1 MKVKMNCSQIKR
13 KLSAFLDGEVSEEQK
28 SLISEHLKSCAYCLK
43 DLEELS
49 RVSDFLD
56 VMEEVGVSPYFMV
69 HLKRRIAEEKSKR
82 FVRLPFLE
90 WVKRVAVPVGVAA
103 LFVIAILGGNYLGRV
118 LNQRIDKVTE
128 LNEEIANVAGVNSFD
143 DFSEGSLV
151 DAYNGL
157 LTEGGK

>member
-1 MKVKMNCSQIKR
+1 
-13 KLSAFLDGEVSEEQK
+13 
-28 SLISEHLKSCAYCLK
+28 
-43 DLEELS
+43 
-49 RVSDFLD
+49 
-56 VMEEVGVSPYFMV
+56 MV